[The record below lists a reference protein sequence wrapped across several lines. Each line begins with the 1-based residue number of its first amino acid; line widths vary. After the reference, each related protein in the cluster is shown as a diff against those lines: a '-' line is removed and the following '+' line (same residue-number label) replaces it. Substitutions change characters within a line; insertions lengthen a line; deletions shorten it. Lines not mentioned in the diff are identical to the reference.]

1 MQHRTSQEA
10 LGAPPR
16 RVVGALPLVRRSR
29 SLRECTV
36 LRVALAGRGTAARC
50 ARVLNTCYRPVA
62 LAVLGTGTGAAAHSA
77 GCWLLAVAATAGI
90 QEAPARGCRTCLSQ
104 ALSVGRAYTSTL
116 YASAVCEV
124 PPHTAITGLA
134 TNAAWAVATS
144 N

>member
-1 MQHRTSQEA
+1 MPRVTEGIRPVCPLA
-10 LGAPPR
+10 LYQSVVTCHSVLKFPKWVCTRENYATAPP
-16 RVVGALPLVRRSR
+16 SI
-29 SLRECTV
+29 
-36 LRVALAGRGTAARC
+36 ALARG
-50 ARVLNTCYRPVA
+50 
-62 LAVLGTGTGAAAHSA
+62 GQDGAAAHSA
-77 GCWLLAVAATAGI
+77 GCWLLAVAAPAGI
-90 QEAPARGCRTCLSQ
+90 QEAPARGCRTYLSQ